1 MAGRASAGMVKS
13 LSALTGVRTGK
24 VKILTNIAKE
34 YPQIGYIYSVVRNDT
49 ANDPDMKPKLQQFVT
64 ASIKASRFIMDHPDQ
79 AVQILEKKYPD
90 LDKGLVADVIHS
102 LNDDKVWGINGSMFE
117 HTVADNLEK
126 LKENEKL
133 NR

>member
-49 ANDPDMKPKLQQFVT
+49 ANDPDMKPNLQHFVT
-64 ASIKASRFIMDHPDQ
+64 ASIKASRFIIAHREQP
-79 AVQILEKKYPD
+79 VQILEKKYPD
-90 LDKGLVADVIHS
+90 LGKGLVAYVIHS
-102 LNDDKVWGINGSMFE
+102 LNDEKVWGINGDLSDQQ
-117 HTVADNLEK
+117 VEK
-126 LKENEKL
+126 NF
-133 NR
+133 NTRA